1 MTLVL
6 LLILSGRMSA
16 GGQPPPKN
24 ATTSV
29 ARLPA
34 RIAADFRRLGT
45 KTPLLTL
52 AAGGA
57 AAAAAH
63 PADAVV
69 VRRIGSSG
77 LNRGIFDV
85 GAEAGDG
92 FVQSGAAAAVYAI
105 GLASGSPRTQAVG
118 SALLES
124 QIVEGVIAQGLK
136 YTVPRKRPDGGHYSF
151 PSGHASATFATADV
165 LLQRFGWKAGLPA
178 YSGAVWIAVSRVAQ
192 RQHYLSD
199 VIAGAAIGIASARAI
214 DVHAG
219 RQHVAAVP
227 MAVPHGAAILLV
239 VSSR

>member
-34 RIAADFRRLGT
+34 RVAADFRRLGT

-52 AAGGA
+52 AAGGGA
-57 AAAAAH
+57 AAATH
-63 PADAVV
+63 PADANV

-77 LNRGIFDV
+77 LNRGIFDA

-92 FVQSGAAAAVYAI
+92 LVQSGAAAA
-105 GLASGSPRTQAVG
+105 
-118 SALLES
+118 
-124 QIVEGVIAQGLK
+124 
-136 YTVPRKRPDGGHYSF
+136 
-151 PSGHASATFATADV
+151 
-165 LLQRFGWKAGLPA
+165 
-178 YSGAVWIAVSRVAQ
+178 
-192 RQHYLSD
+192 
-199 VIAGAAIGIASARAI
+199 
-214 DVHAG
+214 
-219 RQHVAAVP
+219 
-227 MAVPHGAAILLV
+227 AILLL